1 MRGLRARRRR
11 RPARPSNGSRSTDAM
26 PDLDR
31 DLLRKLAEWETG
43 GAPVYSLYLDVDGR
57 RSPRKQDYLARAQEL
72 CRRMGER
79 ATALTREDVPDGIV
93 RHDTGRMMMFLERE
107 FERGPTRGVA
117 LFSCAAAG
125 LWQEVLVTRPVRD
138 RAAVAEGPYL
148 LPLEALVETYE
159 SFCTVLVDRSRAR
172 IFLAEL
178 GRIQERTDVFGAVPG
193 RHDQGG
199 RSQARFQ
206 SHIDELAERHL

>member
-1 MRGLRARRRR
+1 
-11 RPARPSNGSRSTDAM
+11 M

-79 ATALTREDVPDGIV
+79 ATALTREDVPDGTV

-172 IFLAEL
+172 WPS
-178 GRIQERTDVFGAVPG
+178 RSGARPNARPGSSSGSWPSPRPGGTRSSGWPG
-193 RHDQGG
+193 RSM
-199 RSQARFQ
+199 R
-206 SHIDELAERHL
+206 